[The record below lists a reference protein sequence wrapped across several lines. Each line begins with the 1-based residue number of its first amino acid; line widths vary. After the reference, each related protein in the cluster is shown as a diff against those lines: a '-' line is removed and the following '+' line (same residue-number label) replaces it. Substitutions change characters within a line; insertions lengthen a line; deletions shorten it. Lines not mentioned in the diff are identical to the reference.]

1 MAEHLKLAG
10 EWEGGSVTNL
20 DEILQKLGVGFMIR
34 KMAASIKPTQTIS
47 FADNKMTV
55 SNPKRG
61 EETIPLDG
69 SQFEGRIMDKK
80 TVGSTTVDDAGVITM
95 KGKVGDMDLLT
106 VRKLNENGQ
115 MEFTMIVDGVES
127 VRIFNRK

>member
-10 EWEGGSVTNL
+10 EWVGEGATNL

-34 KMAASIKPTQTIS
+34 KMAGSIKPTQKIS

-61 EETIPLDG
+61 EEIIPLDG

-80 TVGSTTVDDAGVITM
+80 TVGSTTVDDSGVITM

-106 VRKLNENGQ
+106 VRKMNENGQ
-115 MEFTMIVDGVES
+115 MMLIMTVDGVES